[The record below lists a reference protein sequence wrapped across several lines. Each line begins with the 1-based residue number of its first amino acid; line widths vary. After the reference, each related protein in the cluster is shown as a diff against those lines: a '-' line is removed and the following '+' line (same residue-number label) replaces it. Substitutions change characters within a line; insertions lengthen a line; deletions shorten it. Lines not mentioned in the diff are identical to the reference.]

1 MNLDRRLFAEARIA
15 RFNLIVTITAGVLNA
30 VLMVAQAWLL
40 SRIVSGVFLGSDTL
54 ADAEPRLLLLLAASV
69 GRAGTAWLQT
79 ASAAGAAARVKSS
92 LRRRLFEHIA
102 VLGPSYTAGERS
114 GELANTLVEGV
125 EALDAYFA
133 QYLPQL
139 ALAALVPLTVLLIAF
154 PIDLL
159 SGVVFLVT
167 APLIPI
173 FMILIGKAADALT
186 ARQWGV
192 LSRMSAHFLDV
203 LQGLT
208 TLKLFDRA
216 RRQVEAIRMITEQ
229 FRRTTLSVLR
239 VAFLSALVLEMVG
252 TISTAIIAVQIGLR
266 LLAARLPF
274 VDALF
279 VLLLAPEFYQALRNL
294 GLRFHAGMSGVA
306 AAQRIFAVLETP
318 PSQTPSALRSLRDR
332 LAPPPCKGEET
343 LSDDEVAAR
352 SGGGFAPAL
361 APPFHIVFD
370 DVHVAYEGEARPA
383 LNDVSFEIRP
393 GETVALVGPS
403 GAGKSTIAALLLRFV
418 EPGQGTITVNGEP
431 LAGIPAG
438 AWREYL
444 AWVPQRPTLFDDSAA
459 ANIRLARPDATLD
472 EVIEAAKLAHAHEF
486 ISALPQ
492 GYDTP
497 LGERGARL
505 SGGQAQRIA
514 LARAFLR
521 DAPLV
526 LLDEATARLDPANEA
541 LIRAA
546 MARLLEGRTALV
558 IAHRLNTVTRADR
571 IVVLEGGRIAQM
583 GTHTD
588 LLAASGLYRRLVGV
602 YGGAA

>member
-40 SRIVSGVFLGSDTL
+40 SCIVSGVFLGGDTL
-54 ADAEPRLLLLLAASV
+54 ADAEPRLLLLLAASI

-102 VLGPSYTAGERS
+102 ALGPSYTAGERS
-114 GELANTLVEGV
+114 GELANTLVEGID
-125 EALDAYFA
+125 ALDAYFA

-173 FMILIGKAADALT
+173 FMILIGKAAEALT

-306 AAQRIFAVLETP
+306 AAQRIFAVLETA
-318 PSQTPSALRSLRDR
+318 PSQTP
-332 LAPPPCKGEET
+332 APRRNPP
-343 LSDDEVAAR
+343 
-352 SGGGFAPAL
+352 GG
-361 APPFHIVFD
+361 
-370 DVHVAYEGEARPA
+370 
-383 LNDVSFEIRP
+383 
-393 GETVALVGPS
+393 
-403 GAGKSTIAALLLRFV
+403 
-418 EPGQGTITVNGEP
+418 
-431 LAGIPAG
+431 
-438 AWREYL
+438 
-444 AWVPQRPTLFDDSAA
+444 
-459 ANIRLARPDATLD
+459 
-472 EVIEAAKLAHAHEF
+472 
-486 ISALPQ
+486 
-492 GYDTP
+492 
-497 LGERGARL
+497 
-505 SGGQAQRIA
+505 
-514 LARAFLR
+514 
-521 DAPLV
+521 
-526 LLDEATARLDPANEA
+526 
-541 LIRAA
+541 
-546 MARLLEGRTALV
+546 
-558 IAHRLNTVTRADR
+558 
-571 IVVLEGGRIAQM
+571 
-583 GTHTD
+583 
-588 LLAASGLYRRLVGV
+588 
-602 YGGAA
+602 

>member
-40 SRIVSGVFLGSDTL
+40 SCIVSGVFLGGDTL
-54 ADAEPRLLLLLAASV
+54 ADAEPRLLLLLAASI

-102 VLGPSYTAGERS
+102 ALGPSYTAGERS
-114 GELANTLVEGV
+114 GELANTLVEGID
-125 EALDAYFA
+125 ALDAYFA

-306 AAQRIFAVLETP
+306 AAQRIFAVLETAPSQP
-318 PSQTPSALRSLRDR
+318 PSPRRPAHGGSTPLSPVWERGKVSAL
-332 LAPPPCKGEET
+332 T
-343 LSDDEVAAR
+343 
-352 SGGGFAPAL
+352 
-361 APPFHIVFD
+361 PPFHIVFD

>member
-40 SRIVSGVFLGSDTL
+40 SCIVSGVFLGGDTL
-54 ADAEPRLLLLLAASV
+54 ADAEPRLLLLLAASI

-102 VLGPSYTAGERS
+102 ALGPSYTAGERS
-114 GELANTLVEGV
+114 GELANTLVEGID
-125 EALDAYFA
+125 ALDAYFA

-173 FMILIGKAADALT
+173 FMILIGKAAEALT

-306 AAQRIFAVLETP
+306 AAQRIFAVLETA
-318 PSQTPSALRSLRDR
+318 PSQTPSPRRTAHGGSTPLSPVWERGKVSAL
-332 LAPPPCKGEET
+332 T
-343 LSDDEVAAR
+343 
-352 SGGGFAPAL
+352 
-361 APPFHIVFD
+361 PPFHIVFD